1 MKRIV
6 FLCHGNICRSPAAE
20 MICKALLDKHGLS
33 NRFSVSS
40 YALTMEEIGNPIYPP
55 MRRALEKAKIPLQPH
70 YAQRFTPSVYD
81 EADYIFYMDKENAAL
96 LRFHF
101 SDPKGII
108 EPISLYTEN
117 IDEIEDPWYTGR
129 YEKVVQELRICIE
142 DILERL
148 L

>member
-1 MKRIV
+1 
-6 FLCHGNICRSPAAE
+6 
-20 MICKALLDKHGLS
+20 
-33 NRFSVSS
+33 
-40 YALTMEEIGNPIYPP
+40 MEEIGNPIYPP

-70 YAQRFTPSVYD
+70 YAQRFTSSIYD
-81 EADYIFYMDKENAAL
+81 EADHIFYMDMENAAL

-108 EPISLYTEN
+108 KPISLYTKS